1 MTENNK
7 LQTIEQQLVQ
17 EKNVSDNVLNKVRVL
32 ESQGNL
38 ELPNDYSPSNAMKQA
53 WLQISQDNKLMS
65 CNDTSK
71 ANALLDMVT
80 QGLNPAKNQ
89 CYFIPYGNKMQLQR
103 SYHGNVMMLKRDA
116 GAQDVVA
123 QVIYKGDTFKQEMG
137 ETGRIKAIKHEQDFF
152 NIDKENIIGAYC
164 TIVFNDGRDNYI
176 VTVERGQRLTSILTL
191 SDLFNWSRFKVKT
204 FLDLLESDGMLEV
217 KTTSKYTLITIV
229 NYDFYQSEQGRN
241 QHQND
246 IKPTSKQHQSNI
258 NPTSKQHQT
267 NTNNNDNKD
276 NNEKNVNNEKKKA
289 TAFDFFQDNGFG
301 FITPYNLDDLNYY
314 LDSFENDSDEIVTAS
329 LKIAK
334 DRNKVTW
341 GYAKSILNTWL
352 NANLKSIEQVRAFE
366 KQQLESKKQ
375 NYKPFVKQSKEK
387 TPKWLTDST
396 RETKTPEVDEN
407 LEKDREAFIK
417 RLNSKWE

>member
-1 MTENNK
+1 MTGWISIDRSIQNHWLFK
-7 LQTIEQQLVQ
+7 
-17 EKNVSDNVLNKVRVL
+17 EKRTFSKFEAWIYLLMEANHSEAKVPI
-32 ESQGNL
+32 GN
-38 ELPNDYSPSNAMKQA
+38 Q
-53 WLQISQDNKLMS
+53 
-65 CNDTSK
+65 
-71 ANALLDMVT
+71 
-80 QGLNPAKNQ
+80 
-89 CYFIPYGNKMQLQR
+89 
-103 SYHGNVMMLKRDA
+103 
-116 GAQDVVA
+116 
-123 QVIYKGDTFKQEMG
+123 
-137 ETGRIKAIKHEQDFF
+137 
-152 NIDKENIIGAYC
+152 
-164 TIVFNDGRDNYI
+164 I

-276 NNEKNVNNEKKKA
+276 NNEKNVNNEKKKV

-407 LEKDREAFIK
+407 LEKDRDKYYLFDHDGNKMFSVTPHFKDGRHLVVGLKHTKFNGRRWYLDDYELKTLIDNEQMELGHQTSLFEYI
-417 RLNSKWE
+417 

>member
-1 MTENNK
+1 MTGWISIDRSIQNHWLFK
-7 LQTIEQQLVQ
+7 
-17 EKNVSDNVLNKVRVL
+17 EKRTFSKF
-32 ESQGNL
+32 E
-38 ELPNDYSPSNAMKQA
+38 A
-53 WLQISQDNKLMS
+53 WIYLLMEA
-65 CNDTSK
+65 NHSK
-71 ANALLDMVT
+71 AKVPI
-80 QGLNPAKNQ
+80 GNQ
-89 CYFIPYGNKMQLQR
+89 
-103 SYHGNVMMLKRDA
+103 
-116 GAQDVVA
+116 
-123 QVIYKGDTFKQEMG
+123 
-137 ETGRIKAIKHEQDFF
+137 
-152 NIDKENIIGAYC
+152 
-164 TIVFNDGRDNYI
+164 I

-289 TAFDFFQDNGFG
+289 AAFDFFQDNGFG

-314 LDSFENDSDEIVTAS
+314 LDSFENDSDQIVTAS

-375 NYKPFVKQSKEK
+375 TNKPYVKPSKEK

-396 RETKTPEVDEN
+396 RETKTPEVDEK

>member
-1 MTENNK
+1 MTGWISIDRSIQNHWLFK
-7 LQTIEQQLVQ
+7 
-17 EKNVSDNVLNKVRVL
+17 EKRTFSKF
-32 ESQGNL
+32 E
-38 ELPNDYSPSNAMKQA
+38 A
-53 WLQISQDNKLMS
+53 WIYLLMEA
-65 CNDTSK
+65 NHSK
-71 ANALLDMVT
+71 AKVPI
-80 QGLNPAKNQ
+80 GNQ
-89 CYFIPYGNKMQLQR
+89 
-103 SYHGNVMMLKRDA
+103 
-116 GAQDVVA
+116 
-123 QVIYKGDTFKQEMG
+123 
-137 ETGRIKAIKHEQDFF
+137 
-152 NIDKENIIGAYC
+152 
-164 TIVFNDGRDNYI
+164 I
-176 VTVERGQRLTSILTL
+176 VTVERGQRLTSILTF

-289 TAFDFFQDNGFG
+289 AAFDFFQDNGFG

-314 LDSFENDSDEIVTAS
+314 LDSFENDSDQIVTAS

-375 NYKPFVKQSKEK
+375 TNKPYVKPSKEK

>member
-1 MTENNK
+1 MTGWISIDRSIQNHWLFK
-7 LQTIEQQLVQ
+7 
-17 EKNVSDNVLNKVRVL
+17 EKRTFSKF
-32 ESQGNL
+32 E
-38 ELPNDYSPSNAMKQA
+38 A
-53 WLQISQDNKLMS
+53 WIYLLMEA
-65 CNDTSK
+65 NHSK
-71 ANALLDMVT
+71 AKVPI
-80 QGLNPAKNQ
+80 GNQ
-89 CYFIPYGNKMQLQR
+89 
-103 SYHGNVMMLKRDA
+103 
-116 GAQDVVA
+116 
-123 QVIYKGDTFKQEMG
+123 
-137 ETGRIKAIKHEQDFF
+137 
-152 NIDKENIIGAYC
+152 
-164 TIVFNDGRDNYI
+164 I

-276 NNEKNVNNEKKKA
+276 NNEKNVNNEKKKT

-301 FITPYNLDDLNYY
+301 FITSYNLDDLNYY

-396 RETKTPEVDEN
+396 RENEN
-407 LEKDREAFIK
+407 AGSR
-417 RLNSKWE
+417 

>member
-1 MTENNK
+1 MTGWISIDRSIQNHWLFK
-7 LQTIEQQLVQ
+7 
-17 EKNVSDNVLNKVRVL
+17 EKRTFSKF
-32 ESQGNL
+32 E
-38 ELPNDYSPSNAMKQA
+38 A
-53 WLQISQDNKLMS
+53 WIYLLMEA
-65 CNDTSK
+65 NHSK
-71 ANALLDMVT
+71 AKVSI
-80 QGLNPAKNQ
+80 GNQ
-89 CYFIPYGNKMQLQR
+89 
-103 SYHGNVMMLKRDA
+103 
-116 GAQDVVA
+116 
-123 QVIYKGDTFKQEMG
+123 
-137 ETGRIKAIKHEQDFF
+137 
-152 NIDKENIIGAYC
+152 
-164 TIVFNDGRDNYI
+164 I

-229 NYDFYQSEQGRN
+229 NYDFYQSEQGRS
-241 QHQND
+241 QHQNN
-246 IKPTSKQHQSNI
+246 INPTSKQHQSNI

-301 FITPYNLDDLNYY
+301 FITPYNSDDLNYY

-375 NYKPFVKQSKEK
+375 TNKPYVKPSKEK

>member
-1 MTENNK
+1 MTGWISIDRSIQNHWLFK
-7 LQTIEQQLVQ
+7 
-17 EKNVSDNVLNKVRVL
+17 EKRTFSKF
-32 ESQGNL
+32 E
-38 ELPNDYSPSNAMKQA
+38 A
-53 WLQISQDNKLMS
+53 WIYLLMEA
-65 CNDTSK
+65 NHSK
-71 ANALLDMVT
+71 AKVPI
-80 QGLNPAKNQ
+80 GNQ
-89 CYFIPYGNKMQLQR
+89 
-103 SYHGNVMMLKRDA
+103 
-116 GAQDVVA
+116 
-123 QVIYKGDTFKQEMG
+123 
-137 ETGRIKAIKHEQDFF
+137 
-152 NIDKENIIGAYC
+152 
-164 TIVFNDGRDNYI
+164 I

-246 IKPTSKQHQSNI
+246 IKPTS
-258 NPTSKQHQT
+258 
-267 NTNNNDNKD
+267 NNNDNKD

-289 TAFDFFQDNGFG
+289 AAFDFFQDNGFG

-366 KQQLESKKQ
+366 KQQIESKKQ
-375 NYKPFVKQSKEK
+375 TYKPHVKQSKEK
-387 TPKWLTDST
+387 TPKWLTDGT
-396 RETKTPEVDEN
+396 RETKTAEVDEN

>member
-1 MTENNK
+1 MTGWISIDRSIQNHWLFK
-7 LQTIEQQLVQ
+7 
-17 EKNVSDNVLNKVRVL
+17 EKRTFSKF
-32 ESQGNL
+32 E
-38 ELPNDYSPSNAMKQA
+38 A
-53 WLQISQDNKLMS
+53 WIYLLMEA
-65 CNDTSK
+65 NHSK
-71 ANALLDMVT
+71 AKVPI
-80 QGLNPAKNQ
+80 GNQ
-89 CYFIPYGNKMQLQR
+89 
-103 SYHGNVMMLKRDA
+103 
-116 GAQDVVA
+116 
-123 QVIYKGDTFKQEMG
+123 
-137 ETGRIKAIKHEQDFF
+137 
-152 NIDKENIIGAYC
+152 
-164 TIVFNDGRDNYI
+164 I

-191 SDLFNWSRFKVKT
+191 SDLFDWSRFKVKT

-276 NNEKNVNNEKKKA
+276 NNEKNVNNEKKKT

-301 FITPYNLDDLNYY
+301 FITSYNLDDLNYY
-314 LDSFENDSDEIVTAS
+314 LDSFENDSDQIVTAS

>member
-1 MTENNK
+1 MTGWISLDRSIQNHWLFK
-7 LQTIEQQLVQ
+7 
-17 EKNVSDNVLNKVRVL
+17 EKRTFSKF
-32 ESQGNL
+32 E
-38 ELPNDYSPSNAMKQA
+38 A
-53 WLQISQDNKLMS
+53 WIYLLMEA
-65 CNDTSK
+65 NHSK
-71 ANALLDMVT
+71 AKVPI
-80 QGLNPAKNQ
+80 GNQ
-89 CYFIPYGNKMQLQR
+89 
-103 SYHGNVMMLKRDA
+103 
-116 GAQDVVA
+116 
-123 QVIYKGDTFKQEMG
+123 
-137 ETGRIKAIKHEQDFF
+137 
-152 NIDKENIIGAYC
+152 
-164 TIVFNDGRDNYI
+164 I

-276 NNEKNVNNEKKKA
+276 NNEKNVNNEKKKT

-301 FITPYNLDDLNYY
+301 FITSYNLDDLNYY

-396 RETKTPEVDEN
+396 RETKTPEVDE
-407 LEKDREAFIK
+407 KP
-417 RLNSKWE
+417 

>member
-1 MTENNK
+1 MTGWISIDRSIQNHWLFK
-7 LQTIEQQLVQ
+7 
-17 EKNVSDNVLNKVRVL
+17 EKRTFSKF
-32 ESQGNL
+32 E
-38 ELPNDYSPSNAMKQA
+38 A
-53 WLQISQDNKLMS
+53 WIYLLMEA
-65 CNDTSK
+65 NHSK
-71 ANALLDMVT
+71 AKVPI
-80 QGLNPAKNQ
+80 GNQ
-89 CYFIPYGNKMQLQR
+89 
-103 SYHGNVMMLKRDA
+103 
-116 GAQDVVA
+116 
-123 QVIYKGDTFKQEMG
+123 
-137 ETGRIKAIKHEQDFF
+137 
-152 NIDKENIIGAYC
+152 
-164 TIVFNDGRDNYI
+164 I

-191 SDLFNWSRFKVKT
+191 SDLFNWSRFKVKI

-289 TAFDFFQDNGFG
+289 AAFDFFQDNGFG

-314 LDSFENDSDEIVTAS
+314 LDSFENDSDQIVTAS

-375 NYKPFVKQSKEK
+375 TNKPYVKPSKEK

>member
-1 MTENNK
+1 MTGWISIDRSIQNHWLFK
-7 LQTIEQQLVQ
+7 
-17 EKNVSDNVLNKVRVL
+17 EKRTFSKF
-32 ESQGNL
+32 E
-38 ELPNDYSPSNAMKQA
+38 A
-53 WLQISQDNKLMS
+53 WIYLLMEA
-65 CNDTSK
+65 NHSK
-71 ANALLDMVT
+71 AKVPI
-80 QGLNPAKNQ
+80 GNQ
-89 CYFIPYGNKMQLQR
+89 
-103 SYHGNVMMLKRDA
+103 
-116 GAQDVVA
+116 
-123 QVIYKGDTFKQEMG
+123 
-137 ETGRIKAIKHEQDFF
+137 
-152 NIDKENIIGAYC
+152 
-164 TIVFNDGRDNYI
+164 I

-289 TAFDFFQDNGFG
+289 AAFDFFQDNGFG

-366 KQQLESKKQ
+366 KQQIESKKQ
-375 NYKPFVKQSKEK
+375 TYKPHVKQSKEK
-387 TPKWLTDST
+387 MPKWLTDGT
-396 RETKTPEVDEN
+396 RETKTAEVDEN
-407 LEKDREAFIK
+407 L
-417 RLNSKWE
+417 

>member
-1 MTENNK
+1 MTGWISIDRSIQNHWLFK
-7 LQTIEQQLVQ
+7 
-17 EKNVSDNVLNKVRVL
+17 EKRTFSKF
-32 ESQGNL
+32 E
-38 ELPNDYSPSNAMKQA
+38 A
-53 WLQISQDNKLMS
+53 WIYLLMEA
-65 CNDTSK
+65 NHSK
-71 ANALLDMVT
+71 AKVPI
-80 QGLNPAKNQ
+80 GNQ
-89 CYFIPYGNKMQLQR
+89 
-103 SYHGNVMMLKRDA
+103 
-116 GAQDVVA
+116 
-123 QVIYKGDTFKQEMG
+123 
-137 ETGRIKAIKHEQDFF
+137 
-152 NIDKENIIGAYC
+152 
-164 TIVFNDGRDNYI
+164 I

-276 NNEKNVNNEKKKA
+276 NNEKNVNNEKKKT

-301 FITPYNLDDLNYY
+301 FITSYNLDDLNYY

-334 DRNKVTW
+334 GRNKVTW

>member
-1 MTENNK
+1 MTGWISIDRSIQNHWLFK
-7 LQTIEQQLVQ
+7 
-17 EKNVSDNVLNKVRVL
+17 EKRTFSKF
-32 ESQGNL
+32 E
-38 ELPNDYSPSNAMKQA
+38 A
-53 WLQISQDNKLMS
+53 WIYLLMEA
-65 CNDTSK
+65 NHSK
-71 ANALLDMVT
+71 AKVPI
-80 QGLNPAKNQ
+80 GNQ
-89 CYFIPYGNKMQLQR
+89 
-103 SYHGNVMMLKRDA
+103 
-116 GAQDVVA
+116 
-123 QVIYKGDTFKQEMG
+123 
-137 ETGRIKAIKHEQDFF
+137 
-152 NIDKENIIGAYC
+152 
-164 TIVFNDGRDNYI
+164 I

-229 NYDFYQSEQGRN
+229 NYDFYQSEQGRS

-276 NNEKNVNNEKKKA
+276 NNEKNVNNEKKKT

-301 FITPYNLDDLNYY
+301 FITSYNLDDLNYY

>member
-1 MTENNK
+1 MTSWISIDRSIQNHWLFK
-7 LQTIEQQLVQ
+7 
-17 EKNVSDNVLNKVRVL
+17 EKRTFSKF
-32 ESQGNL
+32 E
-38 ELPNDYSPSNAMKQA
+38 A
-53 WLQISQDNKLMS
+53 WIYLLMEA
-65 CNDTSK
+65 NHSK
-71 ANALLDMVT
+71 AKVPI
-80 QGLNPAKNQ
+80 GNQ
-89 CYFIPYGNKMQLQR
+89 
-103 SYHGNVMMLKRDA
+103 
-116 GAQDVVA
+116 
-123 QVIYKGDTFKQEMG
+123 
-137 ETGRIKAIKHEQDFF
+137 
-152 NIDKENIIGAYC
+152 
-164 TIVFNDGRDNYI
+164 I

-276 NNEKNVNNEKKKA
+276 NNEKNVNNEKKKT

-301 FITPYNLDDLNYY
+301 FITSYNLDDLNYY

>member
-1 MTENNK
+1 MTGWISIDRSIQNHWLFK
-7 LQTIEQQLVQ
+7 
-17 EKNVSDNVLNKVRVL
+17 EKRTFSKF
-32 ESQGNL
+32 E
-38 ELPNDYSPSNAMKQA
+38 A
-53 WLQISQDNKLMS
+53 WIYLLMEA
-65 CNDTSK
+65 NHSK
-71 ANALLDMVT
+71 AKVPI
-80 QGLNPAKNQ
+80 GNQ
-89 CYFIPYGNKMQLQR
+89 
-103 SYHGNVMMLKRDA
+103 
-116 GAQDVVA
+116 
-123 QVIYKGDTFKQEMG
+123 
-137 ETGRIKAIKHEQDFF
+137 
-152 NIDKENIIGAYC
+152 
-164 TIVFNDGRDNYI
+164 I

-276 NNEKNVNNEKKKA
+276 NNEKNVNNEKKKT

-301 FITPYNLDDLNYY
+301 FITSYNLDDLNYY
-314 LDSFENDSDEIVTAS
+314 LESFENDSDEIVTAS

>member
-1 MTENNK
+1 MTGWISIDRSIQNHWLFK
-7 LQTIEQQLVQ
+7 
-17 EKNVSDNVLNKVRVL
+17 EKRTFSKF
-32 ESQGNL
+32 E
-38 ELPNDYSPSNAMKQA
+38 A
-53 WLQISQDNKLMS
+53 WIYLLMEA
-65 CNDTSK
+65 NHSK
-71 ANALLDMVT
+71 AKVPI
-80 QGLNPAKNQ
+80 GNQ
-89 CYFIPYGNKMQLQR
+89 
-103 SYHGNVMMLKRDA
+103 
-116 GAQDVVA
+116 
-123 QVIYKGDTFKQEMG
+123 
-137 ETGRIKAIKHEQDFF
+137 
-152 NIDKENIIGAYC
+152 
-164 TIVFNDGRDNYI
+164 I

-276 NNEKNVNNEKKKA
+276 NNEKNVNNEKKKT

-301 FITPYNLDDLNYY
+301 FITSYNLDDLNYY

-417 RLNSKWE
+417 RLNS

>member
-1 MTENNK
+1 
-7 LQTIEQQLVQ
+7 I
-17 EKNVSDNVLNKVRVL
+17 
-32 ESQGNL
+32 GN
-38 ELPNDYSPSNAMKQA
+38 Q
-53 WLQISQDNKLMS
+53 
-65 CNDTSK
+65 
-71 ANALLDMVT
+71 
-80 QGLNPAKNQ
+80 
-89 CYFIPYGNKMQLQR
+89 
-103 SYHGNVMMLKRDA
+103 
-116 GAQDVVA
+116 
-123 QVIYKGDTFKQEMG
+123 
-137 ETGRIKAIKHEQDFF
+137 
-152 NIDKENIIGAYC
+152 
-164 TIVFNDGRDNYI
+164 I

-276 NNEKNVNNEKKKA
+276 NNEKNVNNEKKKV

>member
-1 MTENNK
+1 MTGWISIDRSIQNHWLFK
-7 LQTIEQQLVQ
+7 
-17 EKNVSDNVLNKVRVL
+17 EKRTFSKF
-32 ESQGNL
+32 E
-38 ELPNDYSPSNAMKQA
+38 A
-53 WLQISQDNKLMS
+53 WIYLLMEA
-65 CNDTSK
+65 NHSK
-71 ANALLDMVT
+71 AKVPI
-80 QGLNPAKNQ
+80 GNQ
-89 CYFIPYGNKMQLQR
+89 
-103 SYHGNVMMLKRDA
+103 
-116 GAQDVVA
+116 
-123 QVIYKGDTFKQEMG
+123 
-137 ETGRIKAIKHEQDFF
+137 
-152 NIDKENIIGAYC
+152 
-164 TIVFNDGRDNYI
+164 I

-276 NNEKNVNNEKKKA
+276 NNEKNVNNEKKKT

-301 FITPYNLDDLNYY
+301 FITSYNLDDLNYY

-407 LEKDREAFIK
+407 LEKDRETFIK

>member
-1 MTENNK
+1 MTGWISIDRSIQNHWLFK
-7 LQTIEQQLVQ
+7 
-17 EKNVSDNVLNKVRVL
+17 EKRTFSKF
-32 ESQGNL
+32 E
-38 ELPNDYSPSNAMKQA
+38 A
-53 WLQISQDNKLMS
+53 WIYLLMEA
-65 CNDTSK
+65 NHSK
-71 ANALLDMVT
+71 AKVPI
-80 QGLNPAKNQ
+80 GNQ
-89 CYFIPYGNKMQLQR
+89 
-103 SYHGNVMMLKRDA
+103 
-116 GAQDVVA
+116 
-123 QVIYKGDTFKQEMG
+123 
-137 ETGRIKAIKHEQDFF
+137 
-152 NIDKENIIGAYC
+152 
-164 TIVFNDGRDNYI
+164 I

-276 NNEKNVNNEKKKA
+276 NNEKNVNNEKKV

-301 FITPYNLDDLNYY
+301 FITSYNLDDLNYY
-314 LDSFENDSDEIVTAS
+314 LDSFENDSDQIVTAS

-375 NYKPFVKQSKEK
+375 TNKPYVKPSKEK

>member
-1 MTENNK
+1 MTGWISIDRSIQNHWLFK
-7 LQTIEQQLVQ
+7 
-17 EKNVSDNVLNKVRVL
+17 EKRTFSKF
-32 ESQGNL
+32 E
-38 ELPNDYSPSNAMKQA
+38 A
-53 WLQISQDNKLMS
+53 WIYLLMEA
-65 CNDTSK
+65 NHSK
-71 ANALLDMVT
+71 AKVPI
-80 QGLNPAKNQ
+80 GNQ
-89 CYFIPYGNKMQLQR
+89 
-103 SYHGNVMMLKRDA
+103 
-116 GAQDVVA
+116 
-123 QVIYKGDTFKQEMG
+123 
-137 ETGRIKAIKHEQDFF
+137 
-152 NIDKENIIGAYC
+152 
-164 TIVFNDGRDNYI
+164 I

-246 IKPTSKQHQSNI
+246 IKPTSVKHQSNI

-289 TAFDFFQDNGFG
+289 AAFDFFQDNGFG

-366 KQQLESKKQ
+366 KQQIESKKQ
-375 NYKPFVKQSKEK
+375 TYKPHVKQSKEK
-387 TPKWLTDST
+387 MPKWLTDGT
-396 RETKTPEVDEN
+396 RETKTAEVDEN

>member
-1 MTENNK
+1 MTGWISIDRSIQNHWLFK
-7 LQTIEQQLVQ
+7 
-17 EKNVSDNVLNKVRVL
+17 EKRTFSKF
-32 ESQGNL
+32 E
-38 ELPNDYSPSNAMKQA
+38 A
-53 WLQISQDNKLMS
+53 WIYLLMEA
-65 CNDTSK
+65 NHSK
-71 ANALLDMVT
+71 AKVPI
-80 QGLNPAKNQ
+80 GNQ
-89 CYFIPYGNKMQLQR
+89 
-103 SYHGNVMMLKRDA
+103 
-116 GAQDVVA
+116 
-123 QVIYKGDTFKQEMG
+123 
-137 ETGRIKAIKHEQDFF
+137 
-152 NIDKENIIGAYC
+152 
-164 TIVFNDGRDNYI
+164 I

-276 NNEKNVNNEKKKA
+276 NNEKNVNNEKKKT

-301 FITPYNLDDLNYY
+301 FITSYNLDDLNYY

-396 RETKTPEVDEN
+396 RETKTPEMKT
-407 LEKDREAFIK
+407 LRKTEK
-417 RLNSKWE
+417 LLLSV

>member
-1 MTENNK
+1 MTGWISIDRSIQNHWLFK
-7 LQTIEQQLVQ
+7 
-17 EKNVSDNVLNKVRVL
+17 EKRTFSKF
-32 ESQGNL
+32 E
-38 ELPNDYSPSNAMKQA
+38 A
-53 WLQISQDNKLMS
+53 WIYLLMEA
-65 CNDTSK
+65 NHSK
-71 ANALLDMVT
+71 AKVPI
-80 QGLNPAKNQ
+80 GNQ
-89 CYFIPYGNKMQLQR
+89 
-103 SYHGNVMMLKRDA
+103 
-116 GAQDVVA
+116 
-123 QVIYKGDTFKQEMG
+123 
-137 ETGRIKAIKHEQDFF
+137 
-152 NIDKENIIGAYC
+152 II
-164 TIVFNDGRDNYI
+164 
-176 VTVERGQRLTSILTL
+176 TVERGQRLTSILTL

-241 QHQND
+241 QYQND

-276 NNEKNVNNEKKKA
+276 NNEKNVNNEKKKV

-314 LDSFENDSDEIVTAS
+314 LDSFENNSDQIVTAS

-375 NYKPFVKQSKEK
+375 TNKPYVKPSKEK

>member
-1 MTENNK
+1 MTGWISIDRSIQNHWLFK
-7 LQTIEQQLVQ
+7 
-17 EKNVSDNVLNKVRVL
+17 EKRTFSKFEACIYL
-32 ESQGNL
+32 
-38 ELPNDYSPSNAMKQA
+38 
-53 WLQISQDNKLMS
+53 LMEA
-65 CNDTSK
+65 NHSK
-71 ANALLDMVT
+71 AKVPI
-80 QGLNPAKNQ
+80 GNQ
-89 CYFIPYGNKMQLQR
+89 
-103 SYHGNVMMLKRDA
+103 
-116 GAQDVVA
+116 
-123 QVIYKGDTFKQEMG
+123 
-137 ETGRIKAIKHEQDFF
+137 
-152 NIDKENIIGAYC
+152 
-164 TIVFNDGRDNYI
+164 I

-217 KTTSKYTLITIV
+217 KTTSKYALITIV

-289 TAFDFFQDNGFG
+289 AAFDFFQDHGFG

-314 LDSFENDSDEIVTAS
+314 LDSFENDSDQIVTAS

-375 NYKPFVKQSKEK
+375 TNKPYVKPSKEK

>member
-1 MTENNK
+1 MTGWISIDRSIQNHWLFK
-7 LQTIEQQLVQ
+7 
-17 EKNVSDNVLNKVRVL
+17 EKRTFSKF
-32 ESQGNL
+32 E
-38 ELPNDYSPSNAMKQA
+38 A
-53 WLQISQDNKLMS
+53 WIYLLMEA
-65 CNDTSK
+65 NHSK
-71 ANALLDMVT
+71 AKVPI
-80 QGLNPAKNQ
+80 GNQ
-89 CYFIPYGNKMQLQR
+89 
-103 SYHGNVMMLKRDA
+103 
-116 GAQDVVA
+116 
-123 QVIYKGDTFKQEMG
+123 
-137 ETGRIKAIKHEQDFF
+137 
-152 NIDKENIIGAYC
+152 
-164 TIVFNDGRDNYI
+164 I

-276 NNEKNVNNEKKKA
+276 NNEKNVNNEKKKT

-314 LDSFENDSDEIVTAS
+314 LDSFENDSDQIVTAS

-375 NYKPFVKQSKEK
+375 TNKPYVKPSKEK

>member
-1 MTENNK
+1 MTGWISIDRSIQNHWLFK
-7 LQTIEQQLVQ
+7 
-17 EKNVSDNVLNKVRVL
+17 EKRTFSKF
-32 ESQGNL
+32 E
-38 ELPNDYSPSNAMKQA
+38 A
-53 WLQISQDNKLMS
+53 WIYLLMEA
-65 CNDTSK
+65 NHSK
-71 ANALLDMVT
+71 AKVPI
-80 QGLNPAKNQ
+80 GNQ
-89 CYFIPYGNKMQLQR
+89 
-103 SYHGNVMMLKRDA
+103 
-116 GAQDVVA
+116 
-123 QVIYKGDTFKQEMG
+123 
-137 ETGRIKAIKHEQDFF
+137 
-152 NIDKENIIGAYC
+152 
-164 TIVFNDGRDNYI
+164 I

-246 IKPTSKQHQSNI
+246 IK
-258 NPTSKQHQT
+258 PTSKQHQT

-375 NYKPFVKQSKEK
+375 NYKPYVKQPKEK

-396 RETKTPEVDEN
+396 RETKTPEVDEK

>member
-1 MTENNK
+1 MTGWISIDRSIQNHWLFK
-7 LQTIEQQLVQ
+7 
-17 EKNVSDNVLNKVRVL
+17 EKRTFSKF
-32 ESQGNL
+32 E
-38 ELPNDYSPSNAMKQA
+38 A
-53 WLQISQDNKLMS
+53 WIYLLMEA
-65 CNDTSK
+65 NHSK
-71 ANALLDMVT
+71 AKVPI
-80 QGLNPAKNQ
+80 GNQ
-89 CYFIPYGNKMQLQR
+89 
-103 SYHGNVMMLKRDA
+103 
-116 GAQDVVA
+116 
-123 QVIYKGDTFKQEMG
+123 
-137 ETGRIKAIKHEQDFF
+137 
-152 NIDKENIIGAYC
+152 II
-164 TIVFNDGRDNYI
+164 
-176 VTVERGQRLTSILTL
+176 TVERGQRLTSILTL

-276 NNEKNVNNEKKKA
+276 NNEKNVNNEKKKV

-314 LDSFENDSDEIVTAS
+314 LDSFENNSDQIVTAS

-375 NYKPFVKQSKEK
+375 TNKPYVKPSKEK

>member
-1 MTENNK
+1 MTFIK
-7 LQTIEQQLVQ
+7 
-17 EKNVSDNVLNKVRVL
+17 VSR
-32 ESQGNL
+32 
-38 ELPNDYSPSNAMKQA
+38 
-53 WLQISQDNKLMS
+53 
-65 CNDTSK
+65 
-71 ANALLDMVT
+71 
-80 QGLNPAKNQ
+80 
-89 CYFIPYGNKMQLQR
+89 
-103 SYHGNVMMLKRDA
+103 A
-116 GAQDVVA
+116 G
-123 QVIYKGDTFKQEMG
+123 T
-137 ETGRIKAIKHEQDFF
+137 
-152 NIDKENIIGAYC
+152 NI
-164 TIVFNDGRDNYI
+164 
-176 VTVERGQRLTSILTL
+176 
-191 SDLFNWSRFKVKT
+191 
-204 FLDLLESDGMLEV
+204 
-217 KTTSKYTLITIV
+217 KTTS
-229 NYDFYQSEQGRN
+229 N
-241 QHQND
+241 QHQNN
-246 IKPTSKQHQSNI
+246 ISQTSTQHQSNI

-276 NNEKNVNNEKKKA
+276 NNEKNVNNEKKKV

-314 LDSFENDSDEIVTAS
+314 LDSFENDSDQIVTAS

>member
-1 MTENNK
+1 MTGWISIDRSIQNHWLFK
-7 LQTIEQQLVQ
+7 
-17 EKNVSDNVLNKVRVL
+17 EKRTFSKF
-32 ESQGNL
+32 E
-38 ELPNDYSPSNAMKQA
+38 A
-53 WLQISQDNKLMS
+53 WIYLLMEA
-65 CNDTSK
+65 NHSK
-71 ANALLDMVT
+71 AKVPI
-80 QGLNPAKNQ
+80 GNQ
-89 CYFIPYGNKMQLQR
+89 
-103 SYHGNVMMLKRDA
+103 
-116 GAQDVVA
+116 
-123 QVIYKGDTFKQEMG
+123 
-137 ETGRIKAIKHEQDFF
+137 
-152 NIDKENIIGAYC
+152 
-164 TIVFNDGRDNYI
+164 I

-217 KTTSKYTLITIV
+217 KTTSKYALITIV

-289 TAFDFFQDNGFG
+289 AALDFFQDNGFG

-314 LDSFENDSDEIVTAS
+314 LDSFENDSDQIVTAS

-375 NYKPFVKQSKEK
+375 TNKPYVKPSKEK

>member
-1 MTENNK
+1 MTGWISIDRSIQNHWLFK
-7 LQTIEQQLVQ
+7 
-17 EKNVSDNVLNKVRVL
+17 EKRTFSKF
-32 ESQGNL
+32 E
-38 ELPNDYSPSNAMKQA
+38 A
-53 WLQISQDNKLMS
+53 WIYLLMEA
-65 CNDTSK
+65 NHSK
-71 ANALLDMVT
+71 AKVPI
-80 QGLNPAKNQ
+80 GNQ
-89 CYFIPYGNKMQLQR
+89 
-103 SYHGNVMMLKRDA
+103 
-116 GAQDVVA
+116 
-123 QVIYKGDTFKQEMG
+123 
-137 ETGRIKAIKHEQDFF
+137 
-152 NIDKENIIGAYC
+152 
-164 TIVFNDGRDNYI
+164 I

-289 TAFDFFQDNGFG
+289 AAFDFFQDNGFG

-314 LDSFENDSDEIVTAS
+314 LDSFENDSDQIVTAS

-352 NANLKSIEQVRAFE
+352 NANLKSIEQVRAFK

-375 NYKPFVKQSKEK
+375 TNKPYVKPSKEK

>member
-1 MTENNK
+1 MTGWISIDRSIQNHWLFK
-7 LQTIEQQLVQ
+7 
-17 EKNVSDNVLNKVRVL
+17 EKRTFSKF
-32 ESQGNL
+32 E
-38 ELPNDYSPSNAMKQA
+38 A
-53 WLQISQDNKLMS
+53 WIYLLMEA
-65 CNDTSK
+65 NHSK
-71 ANALLDMVT
+71 AKVPI
-80 QGLNPAKNQ
+80 GNQ
-89 CYFIPYGNKMQLQR
+89 
-103 SYHGNVMMLKRDA
+103 
-116 GAQDVVA
+116 
-123 QVIYKGDTFKQEMG
+123 
-137 ETGRIKAIKHEQDFF
+137 
-152 NIDKENIIGAYC
+152 
-164 TIVFNDGRDNYI
+164 I

-276 NNEKNVNNEKKKA
+276 NNEKNVNNEKKKT

-301 FITPYNLDDLNYY
+301 FITSYNLDDLNYY

-341 GYAKSILNTWL
+341 GYAKRILNTWL

>member
-1 MTENNK
+1 MTGWTSIDRSIQNHWLFK
-7 LQTIEQQLVQ
+7 
-17 EKNVSDNVLNKVRVL
+17 EKRTFSKF
-32 ESQGNL
+32 E
-38 ELPNDYSPSNAMKQA
+38 A
-53 WLQISQDNKLMS
+53 WIYLLMEA
-65 CNDTSK
+65 NHSK
-71 ANALLDMVT
+71 AKVPI
-80 QGLNPAKNQ
+80 GNQ
-89 CYFIPYGNKMQLQR
+89 
-103 SYHGNVMMLKRDA
+103 
-116 GAQDVVA
+116 
-123 QVIYKGDTFKQEMG
+123 
-137 ETGRIKAIKHEQDFF
+137 
-152 NIDKENIIGAYC
+152 
-164 TIVFNDGRDNYI
+164 I

-276 NNEKNVNNEKKKA
+276 NNEKNVNNEKKKT

-301 FITPYNLDDLNYY
+301 FITSYNLDDLNYY

>member
-1 MTENNK
+1 MTGWISIDRSIQNHWLFK
-7 LQTIEQQLVQ
+7 
-17 EKNVSDNVLNKVRVL
+17 EKRTFSKF
-32 ESQGNL
+32 E
-38 ELPNDYSPSNAMKQA
+38 A
-53 WLQISQDNKLMS
+53 WIYLLMEA
-65 CNDTSK
+65 NHSK
-71 ANALLDMVT
+71 AKVPI
-80 QGLNPAKNQ
+80 GNQ
-89 CYFIPYGNKMQLQR
+89 
-103 SYHGNVMMLKRDA
+103 
-116 GAQDVVA
+116 
-123 QVIYKGDTFKQEMG
+123 
-137 ETGRIKAIKHEQDFF
+137 
-152 NIDKENIIGAYC
+152 
-164 TIVFNDGRDNYI
+164 I

-289 TAFDFFQDNGFG
+289 AVFDFFQDNGFG

-314 LDSFENDSDEIVTAS
+314 LDSFENDSDQIVTAS

-375 NYKPFVKQSKEK
+375 TNKPYVKPSKEK

>member
-1 MTENNK
+1 MTGWISIDRSIQNHWLFK
-7 LQTIEQQLVQ
+7 
-17 EKNVSDNVLNKVRVL
+17 EKRTFSKFEAWIYLL
-32 ESQGNL
+32 
-38 ELPNDYSPSNAMKQA
+38 MKA
-53 WLQISQDNKLMS
+53 NH
-65 CNDTSK
+65 SK
-71 ANALLDMVT
+71 AKVPI
-80 QGLNPAKNQ
+80 GNQ
-89 CYFIPYGNKMQLQR
+89 
-103 SYHGNVMMLKRDA
+103 
-116 GAQDVVA
+116 
-123 QVIYKGDTFKQEMG
+123 
-137 ETGRIKAIKHEQDFF
+137 
-152 NIDKENIIGAYC
+152 
-164 TIVFNDGRDNYI
+164 I

-276 NNEKNVNNEKKKA
+276 NNEKNVNNEKKKT

-301 FITPYNLDDLNYY
+301 FITSYNLDDLNYY

>member
-1 MTENNK
+1 MTGWISIDRSIQNHWLFK
-7 LQTIEQQLVQ
+7 
-17 EKNVSDNVLNKVRVL
+17 EKRTFSKF
-32 ESQGNL
+32 E
-38 ELPNDYSPSNAMKQA
+38 A
-53 WLQISQDNKLMS
+53 WIYLLMEA
-65 CNDTSK
+65 NHSK
-71 ANALLDMVT
+71 AKVPI
-80 QGLNPAKNQ
+80 GNQ
-89 CYFIPYGNKMQLQR
+89 
-103 SYHGNVMMLKRDA
+103 
-116 GAQDVVA
+116 
-123 QVIYKGDTFKQEMG
+123 
-137 ETGRIKAIKHEQDFF
+137 
-152 NIDKENIIGAYC
+152 
-164 TIVFNDGRDNYI
+164 I

-276 NNEKNVNNEKKKA
+276 NNEKNVNNEKKT

-301 FITPYNLDDLNYY
+301 FITSYNLDDLNYY

-407 LEKDREAFIK
+407 LEKDREAFI
-417 RLNSKWE
+417 

>member
-1 MTENNK
+1 MTGWISIDRSIQNHWLFK
-7 LQTIEQQLVQ
+7 
-17 EKNVSDNVLNKVRVL
+17 EKRTFSKF
-32 ESQGNL
+32 E
-38 ELPNDYSPSNAMKQA
+38 A
-53 WLQISQDNKLMS
+53 WIYLLMEA
-65 CNDTSK
+65 NHSK
-71 ANALLDMVT
+71 AKVPI
-80 QGLNPAKNQ
+80 GNQ
-89 CYFIPYGNKMQLQR
+89 
-103 SYHGNVMMLKRDA
+103 
-116 GAQDVVA
+116 
-123 QVIYKGDTFKQEMG
+123 
-137 ETGRIKAIKHEQDFF
+137 
-152 NIDKENIIGAYC
+152 
-164 TIVFNDGRDNYI
+164 I

-289 TAFDFFQDNGFG
+289 AAFDFFQDNGFG

-366 KQQLESKKQ
+366 KQQIESKKQ
-375 NYKPFVKQSKEK
+375 TYKPHVKQSKEK
-387 TPKWLTDST
+387 MPKWLTDGT
-396 RETKTPEVDEN
+396 RETKTAEVDET
-407 LEKDREAFIK
+407 LRKTEK
-417 RLNSKWE
+417 LLLSV

>member
-1 MTENNK
+1 MTGWISIDRSIQNHWLFK
-7 LQTIEQQLVQ
+7 
-17 EKNVSDNVLNKVRVL
+17 EKRTFSKF
-32 ESQGNL
+32 E
-38 ELPNDYSPSNAMKQA
+38 A
-53 WLQISQDNKLMS
+53 WIYLLMEA
-65 CNDTSK
+65 NHSK
-71 ANALLDMVT
+71 AKVPI
-80 QGLNPAKNQ
+80 GNQ
-89 CYFIPYGNKMQLQR
+89 
-103 SYHGNVMMLKRDA
+103 
-116 GAQDVVA
+116 
-123 QVIYKGDTFKQEMG
+123 
-137 ETGRIKAIKHEQDFF
+137 
-152 NIDKENIIGAYC
+152 
-164 TIVFNDGRDNYI
+164 I

-204 FLDLLESDGMLEV
+204 FLGLLESDGMLEV

-276 NNEKNVNNEKKKA
+276 NNEKNVNNEKKKT

-301 FITPYNLDDLNYY
+301 FITSYNLDDLNYY

>member
-1 MTENNK
+1 MTGWISIDRSIQNHWLFK
-7 LQTIEQQLVQ
+7 
-17 EKNVSDNVLNKVRVL
+17 EKRTFSKF
-32 ESQGNL
+32 E
-38 ELPNDYSPSNAMKQA
+38 A
-53 WLQISQDNKLMS
+53 WIYLLMEA
-65 CNDTSK
+65 NHSK
-71 ANALLDMVT
+71 AKVPI
-80 QGLNPAKNQ
+80 GNQ
-89 CYFIPYGNKMQLQR
+89 
-103 SYHGNVMMLKRDA
+103 
-116 GAQDVVA
+116 
-123 QVIYKGDTFKQEMG
+123 
-137 ETGRIKAIKHEQDFF
+137 
-152 NIDKENIIGAYC
+152 
-164 TIVFNDGRDNYI
+164 I

-246 IKPTSKQHQSNI
+246 IKPTSNQHQSNI

-289 TAFDFFQDNGFG
+289 AAFDFFQDNGFG

-375 NYKPFVKQSKEK
+375 NYKPYVKQAKEK
-387 TPKWLTDST
+387 TPKWLTDGT